1 MQNMNQANYASGIS
15 AVDISEP
22 VETTAQKTYTVKYI
36 GVVEGSMGILSRKMR
51 MPKFT
56 EASVYE
62 QKEYMNQLDE
72 TNNEFYQREK
82 EKEKYLALQ
91 PYPNDG
97 ISNKTNFRKSKAS
110 KVLIGGFAKRNIVID
125 KPLLATKRNVCFVN
139 QGNFR
144 LINISH

>member
-1 MQNMNQANYASGIS
+1 MDQLNYTAGIS
-15 AVDISEP
+15 SVDICEP
-22 VETTAQKTYTVKYI
+22 VETAAQKTYTVKYI

-51 MPKFT
+51 MPKYT

-62 QKEYMNQLDE
+62 QKEHMNQLDE
-72 TNNEFYQREK
+72 TSNEFYKREK

-91 PYPNDG
+91 PYPIDSIN
-97 ISNKTNFRKSKAS
+97 NKTNFRKSKVS

-139 QGNFR
+139 QGN
-144 LINISH
+144 LLHISIASIE